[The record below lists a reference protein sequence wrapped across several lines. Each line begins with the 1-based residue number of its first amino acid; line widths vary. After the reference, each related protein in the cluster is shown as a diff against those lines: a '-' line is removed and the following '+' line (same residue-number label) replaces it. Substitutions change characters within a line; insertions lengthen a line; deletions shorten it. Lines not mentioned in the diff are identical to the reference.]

1 MDTGTSNGTIGGPS
15 KPINSCDFRPA
26 RPFKIIAGSEDN
38 SVTVFEGP
46 VFHYLFFLLFFFNF
60 FFDVT
65 GPPFKWKMT
74 KTEHQ
79 RFVQSVRYSPNGD
92 QFATGGFDGKIF
104 VYDGKTSDLIGELG
118 TQLRILLHHRNVNIM
133 KMLKFY
139 RKPSAQWR
147 SLRCLLEPR
156 QQDFAVRI
164 W

>member
-1 MDTGTSNGTIGGPS
+1 MIRNSFFNIFSSFGHVFLVDTGTSNGTIGGPS

-46 VFHYLFFLLFFFNF
+46 ILRHIYFSDVLFLNF
-60 FFDVT
+60 SFDVT

-92 QFATGGFDGKIF
+92 HFATGGFDGKIF

-118 TQLRILLHHRNVNIM
+118 TKSRNLFHHRNFNII
-133 KMLKFY
+133 
-139 RKPSAQWR
+139 PN
-147 SLRCLLEPR
+147 
-156 QQDFAVRI
+156 I
-164 W
+164 